1 MSQRNHV
8 VDLVKVAF
16 VVLIIKVTALYSA
29 LMPWSS
35 LVDNLCIVF
44 VIGVTFAKLTRL
56 TMPLGRLLT
65 LAILSLFALYTCV
78 TMGQY
83 DLLVTLLAII
93 LLIDEDLEEYIS
105 LMLKIQAWLLVAHL
119 AGSTLLSLLGDSRR
133 FWFIAN
139 DRLRFKGGYD
149 HSNVL
154 SCFIQ
159 SCLLMFAWLRFRRI
173 TPNQFGWMTVVT
185 VLTFII
191 SRSRAGLLLNIFTLL
206 ILILAQND
214 NKLVKK
220 LLDFAFPLLFPA
232 QVAFIFLAQKYY
244 TSGNGAAH
252 LLDTL
257 LTGRIKYAAYG
268 YLRSGLTLLPRYL
281 DYADSGVVS
290 WTPEWN
296 LNTFTFDCLYS
307 FLLMQMGILWIVVI
321 SALFIWMRKKLDF
334 RNKIFLLIWMLFS
347 VVEIHGLNCF
357 KFFPLLLISTLLSEK
372 GAEDHSIPQ
381 D

>member
-35 LVDNLCIVF
+35 FVDNLCIVF

-185 VLTFII
+185 VLTFIM

-268 YLRSGLTLLPRYL
+268 YLRSGMTLLPRYL
-281 DYADSGVVS
+281 DYADSGVIS

-334 RNKIFLLIWMLFS
+334 RNKVFLLIWMLFS

-372 GAEDHSIPQ
+372 GAEDHSIPH

>member
-35 LVDNLCIVF
+35 FVDNLCIVF

-185 VLTFII
+185 VLTFIM

-268 YLRSGLTLLPRYL
+268 YLRSGMTLLPRYL
-281 DYADSGVVS
+281 DYADSGVIS

>member
-8 VDLVKVAF
+8 VDLVKAAF
-16 VVLIIKVTALYSA
+16 VVLIIKVTASSSV

-35 LVDNLCIVF
+35 LVDNLSIAF
-44 VIGVTFAKLTRL
+44 AIGVTFAKLVRL
-56 TMPLGRLLT
+56 TMPLGRLLA
-65 LAILSLFALYTCV
+65 LAILSMFALYTCV
-78 TMGQY
+78 SMEQY
-83 DLLVTLLAII
+83 DLLVTVLAII

-105 LMLKIQAWLLVAHL
+105 LMLKIQAWLLAAHL
-119 AGSTLLSLLGDSRR
+119 AGSILLSLLGDSYR

-139 DRLRFKGGYD
+139 DRLRFNGGFI

-154 SCFIQ
+154 SCFTQ
-159 SCLLMFAWLRFRRI
+159 SCLLMFAWLRFRHI
-173 TPNQFGWMTVVT
+173 TPNDFGWMAVVA
-185 VLTFII
+185 VLTFIM
-191 SRSRAGLLLNIFTLL
+191 SRSRTGLLLNIFTLL
-206 ILILAQND
+206 ILILTQNE
-214 NKLVKK
+214 NELMKK
-220 LLDFAFPLLFPA
+220 LLELAFPLLFPA
-232 QVAFIFLAQKYY
+232 WAAIIFLAQQYY

-268 YLRSGLTLLPRYL
+268 YLRSGTTLLPRYL
-281 DYADSGVVS
+281 DYAASGVVS

-334 RNKIFLLIWMLFS
+334 RNKTFLLIWMLFS
-347 VVEIHGLNCF
+347 IVEIHGLNCF

-372 GAEDHSIPQ
+372 GAEDHSIPH

>member
-1 MSQRNHV
+1 MTQRDHV
-8 VDLVKVAF
+8 LDLVKAAF
-16 VVLIIKVTALYSA
+16 VVLIIKVTASSSVLI
-29 LMPWSS
+29 PWGAF
-35 LVDNLCIVF
+35 VDNLCVAFAIC
-44 VIGVTFAKLTRL
+44 VTFAKFVRL
-56 TMPLGRLLT
+56 TLPVGRLTVLG
-65 LAILSLFALYTCV
+65 LVSVFALYTCV

-185 VLTFII
+185 VLTFIM

-268 YLRSGLTLLPRYL
+268 YLRSGMTLLPRYL
-281 DYADSGVVS
+281 DYADSGVIS

-334 RNKIFLLIWMLFS
+334 RNKVFLLIWMLFS

>member
-185 VLTFII
+185 VLTFIM
-191 SRSRAGLLLNIFTLL
+191 SRSRAGLLLNVFTLL

-281 DYADSGVVS
+281 DYADSGVIS

>member
-185 VLTFII
+185 VLTFIM

-214 NKLVKK
+214 NELVKK

-268 YLRSGLTLLPRYL
+268 YLRSGMTLLPRYL

>member
-83 DLLVTLLAII
+83 DLLVTLLALI

>member
-185 VLTFII
+185 VLTFIM

-214 NKLVKK
+214 NELVKK

-244 TSGNGAAH
+244 ISGNGAAH

-257 LTGRIKYAAYG
+257 LTGRIKYAAYR
-268 YLRSGLTLLPRYL
+268 YLRSGTTLLPRHL
-281 DYADSGVVS
+281 DYAASGVVS

-334 RNKIFLLIWMLFS
+334 RNKVFLLIWMLFS